1 MSKNRIFRVI
11 GFILFVA
18 AVILVVCLEKADDI
32 AYNPDKAASSA
43 MESSKYV
50 TVKEKNGY
58 IAFEPAGG
66 FYNKGI
72 IFYPGEMVEAEAY
85 APLMHAIAEEGYLCV
100 IVKMPMELAV
110 LDGDKAEVVRN
121 DYGNIADWY
130 LAGHSQG
137 GAMASAYA
145 YENAGQIRGVILL
158 AAYSAEDISDKKLD
172 VLSVYG
178 TEDKVLNIK
187 KYEKYRNN
195 LPADVTEIMIEGG
208 NHTYFGN
215 YGERSDDGVAQITAE
230 EQQRLTKEAICQWLQ
245 Q

>member
-11 GFILFVA
+11 GFILFVT

-32 AYNPDKAASSA
+32 AYDPDAAASAA
-43 MESSKYV
+43 MESTKYV
-50 TVKEKNGY
+50 TVKEEMDY

-72 IFYPGEMVEAEAY
+72 IFYPGGMVEAEAY
-85 APLMHAIAEEGYLCV
+85 APLMHAVAEEGYLCV

-110 LDGDKAEVVRN
+110 LDADKANVVRN
-121 DYGNIADWY
+121 DYGNVADWY
-130 LAGHSQG
+130 LGGHSLG

-158 AAYSAEDISDKKLD
+158 AAYSADDISNQKLD
-172 VLSVYG
+172 VLSIYG
-178 TEDKVLNIK
+178 TEDKVLNMQN
-187 KYEKYRNN
+187 YEKYRNN
-195 LPADVTEIMIEGG
+195 LPADMTETVIEGG
-208 NHTYFGN
+208 NHAYFGN
-215 YGERSDDGVAQITAE
+215 YGEQSDDGEAGITAE

-245 Q
+245 